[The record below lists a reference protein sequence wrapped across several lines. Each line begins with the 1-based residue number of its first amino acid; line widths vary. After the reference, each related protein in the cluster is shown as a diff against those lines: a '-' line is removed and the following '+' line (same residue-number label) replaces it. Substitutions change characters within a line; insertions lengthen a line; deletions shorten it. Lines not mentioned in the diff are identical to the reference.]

1 MFLTLTLASNDA
13 LIRPYS
19 LKFIP
24 LKGIM
29 RKMYSTKNNS
39 NNNVVKANIIR
50 YRANTCSRM
59 STLVRRNFHTQP
71 RAPSQSYG
79 LHSHLGK
86 TEEKTCITK
95 VHKTIYS
102 PKNNRKSGASATPS
116 RFISTL
122 CLYSLRKKWKQ
133 LTVKICPLWQNCN
146 SINSCIFLFTDGV
159 RFCSPTAT
167 RFF

>member
-50 YRANTCSRM
+50 YRANTYSSM
-59 STLVRRNFHTQP
+59 STLVRRNFHTHS
-71 RAPSQSYG
+71 RALWVSHTVCIRTLVKRRKKRVSQKY
-79 LHSHLGK
+79 
-86 TEEKTCITK
+86 TK
-95 VHKTIYS
+95 QFTR
-102 PKNNRKSGASATPS
+102 RK
-116 RFISTL
+116 IIENQTL
-122 CLYSLRKKWKQ
+122 CPHHHDSFALYA
-133 LTVKICPLWQNCN
+133 C
-146 SINSCIFLFTDGV
+146 V
-159 RFCSPTAT
+159 RFGKMITTYRQDLSFVAEL
-167 RFF
+167 